1 MHELP
6 VTESILKI
14 VLKHAQANGVR
25 QVKIIRLRV
34 GRLSDLE
41 DGWIQRYFDY
51 LSKGTPAEGAKLE
64 IERTPII
71 MRCNACSGS
80 YEAEAASLGSL
91 ICPACGGEGGTLLSG
106 REYTIKE
113 MEAE

>member
-6 VTESILKI
+6 ITESILKI
-14 VLKHAQANGVR
+14 ILKHAQANDVR
-25 QVKIIRLRV
+25 KVKTIHLRI

-41 DGWIQRYFDY
+41 DQWIQRYFDY
-51 LSKGTPAEGAKLE
+51 LSKGTLAEGARIE
-64 IERTPII
+64 IERTPIV
-71 MRCNACSGS
+71 MQCSACSTP
-80 YEAEAASLGSL
+80 YECELSKIGDTV
-91 ICPACGGEGGTLLSG
+91 CPACGGKIGTLLSG

>member
-6 VTESILKI
+6 ITESILKI
-14 VLKHAQANGVR
+14 ILKHAQANDVR
-25 QVKIIRLRV
+25 KVKVIHLRI

-41 DGWIQRYFDY
+41 DQWIQRYFDY
-51 LSKGTPAEGAKLE
+51 LSKGTLAEGARIS
-64 IERTPII
+64 IERTPIV
-71 MRCNACSGS
+71 MQCSACSTP
-80 YEAEAASLGSL
+80 YECELSKIGDTV
-91 ICPACGGEGGTLLSG
+91 CPACGGKIGTLLSG

>member
-6 VTESILKI
+6 IVESILKI
-14 VLKHAQANGVR
+14 ILKHARAND
-25 QVKIIRLRV
+25 VKKVKTIHLRI

-41 DGWIQRYFDY
+41 DEWIQRYFDY
-51 LSKGTPAEGAKLE
+51 SSKGTLAEGARIK
-64 IERTPII
+64 IERTPIV
-71 MRCNACSGS
+71 MRCNACSTS
-80 YEAEAASLGSL
+80 YECELSKIGDTS
-91 ICPACGGEGGTLLSG
+91 CPACGGKRGTLLSG

>member
-6 VTESILKI
+6 ITESILKI
-14 VLKHAQANGVR
+14 VLKHARANDVR
-25 QVKIIRLRV
+25 KVKVIHLRI

-41 DGWIQRYFDY
+41 DEWIQRYFDY
-51 LSKGTPAEGAKLE
+51 LSKETLAEGARIE
-64 IERTPII
+64 IERTPIV
-71 MRCNACSGS
+71 MRCNGCSAS
-80 YEAEAASLGSL
+80 YECELSKMDDVS
-91 ICPACGGEGGTLLSG
+91 CPACGGKSCTLLSG